1 MKTLGT
7 CALFRPPLG
16 ETCGMA
22 TRIHFMGGELAIDV
36 TESPDDVQKAITV
49 GSRGAPF
56 RVDHRQEGDAYVN
69 PAAIA
74 FWHQTPDPERPSS

>member
-1 MKTLGT
+1 
-7 CALFRPPLG
+7 
-16 ETCGMA
+16 MA
-22 TRIHFMGGELAIDV
+22 TRIHFTGGDLAIDV

-56 RVDHRQEGDAYVN
+56 RVEHRQAGEAYVN

-74 FWHQTPDPERPSS
+74 FWHQTPDPAPPSS

>member
-1 MKTLGT
+1 
-7 CALFRPPLG
+7 
-16 ETCGMA
+16 MA
-22 TRIHFMGGELAIDV
+22 TRIHFMGGELANDV

-49 GSRGAPF
+49 GSRGAATGSS
-56 RVDHRQEGDAYVN
+56 HRQEGDAYVN